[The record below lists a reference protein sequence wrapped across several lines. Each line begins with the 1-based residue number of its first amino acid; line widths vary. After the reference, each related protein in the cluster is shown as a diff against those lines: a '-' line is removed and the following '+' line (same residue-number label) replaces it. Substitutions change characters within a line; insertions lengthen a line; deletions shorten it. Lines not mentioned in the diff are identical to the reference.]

1 MNGIV
6 RGLPGSV
13 LAATVVA
20 AGLAIA
26 APAAPAFACGEEESW
41 ARPGSSP
48 ALRQPVAAD
57 RLGSVDVNGP
67 GTFAVPAGGATAFGV
82 TVANRGAGIRGSIEL
97 QVSARSATRLPAM
110 TMEVSGSRGGVT
122 TWRRLAE
129 EGTPGSRW
137 YAVKGL
143 NFQAGQSTAGFRLGV
158 APEAY
163 GARLR
168 IAARVRDAAGREVGS
183 ATGDVTVTDAALQV
197 RTTFPGELRRGGG
210 YREFD
215 IQVRNPS
222 TRAYRAVSASLTL
235 TALGVKPN
243 PREAG
248 YLSAPGIRLEQLSSG
263 SWQRLAVHPG
273 CDPSPWATVGPP
285 FDLAAGASR
294 TLHLR
299 IRLAATP
306 GTQTLIAHYWAS
318 AAVPRNGGADASVD
332 GTLLVR
338 PRQIVPTT
346 SAAPVPPESPTG
358 VDPSPAPATQPAVPT
373 PSATPAPPP
382 GATRPAGLPDTGPPL
397 WPLAAGII
405 LVVAGG
411 AAALVARRRRT

>member
-6 RGLPGSV
+6 RRLPGSV
-13 LAATVVA
+13 FAATVVA

-26 APAAPAFACGEEESW
+26 APAAPAFACGEDESW
-41 ARPGSSP
+41 ARPGSSA
-48 ALRQPVAAD
+48 ALRQPVAAV
-57 RLGSVDVNGP
+57 RLGLVDVNGP
-67 GTFAVPAGGATAFGV
+67 GTFTVPAGGATAFSV
-82 TVANRGAGIRGSIEL
+82 TVANRGAGFRGSIEL
-97 QVSARSATRLPAM
+97 QVSARSAAGLPAM
-110 TMEVSGSRGGVT
+110 TMEVSGSRGTVK

-137 YAVKGL
+137 YAVNGL
-143 NFQAGQSTAGFRLGV
+143 NFQAGESGPEFRLGV
-158 APEAY
+158 KPEAY

-168 IAARVRDAAGREVGS
+168 IAARVLDAAGRQVGS

-197 RTTFPGELRRGGG
+197 RTTFPAELRRGGA

-222 TRAYRAVSASLTL
+222 TRTYRAVSSSLTL

-248 YLSAPGIRLEQLSSG
+248 YLSLADIRLERLSGG
-263 SWQRLAVHPG
+263 SWHRLVVHPG
-273 CDPSPWATVGPP
+273 CDPSPWATAGPP

-299 IRLAATP
+299 IRLAASP

-318 AAVPRNGGADASVD
+318 AAVPRNGDAYASVG

-338 PRQIVPTT
+338 PRQVVPTT
-346 SAAPVPPESPTG
+346 SAAPTQPDSPTG
-358 VDPSPAPATQPAVPT
+358 VDTSTAPTTQPAAAA
-373 PSATPAPPP
+373 PSSTPAPPA
-382 GATRPAGLPDTGPPL
+382 ATAPAGLPDTGPAI
-397 WPLAAGII
+397 WPLAAGIA

-411 AAALVARRRRT
+411 AAALIARRRWT